1 MNIDYLARIF
11 KKNTGMTLNDY
22 IINEKMEVAR
32 NLLITTKLPVGL
44 IAMKVGYSNFSYFS
58 KLYKK
63 HIIKHRQKR
72 EAKPFSFVVILPMKS
87 RYFIIDLFLVVFGKT
102 DSPYCYRYRKRKMI
116 ECVHLK

>member
-1 MNIDYLARIF
+1 MHMNIDYLARIF

-63 HIIKHRQKR
+63 T
-72 EAKPFSFVVILPMKS
+72 
-87 RYFIIDLFLVVFGKT
+87 YNKT
-102 DSPYCYRYRKRKMI
+102 PAEERG
-116 ECVHLK
+116 